1 MVLGIAFEY
10 GLNTVRVV
18 YIYIYIDARPW
29 TPTNVFIFK
38 NS

>member
-18 YIYIYIDARPW
+18 YIYIDAQPW
-29 TPTNVFIFK
+29 TLTNAFIFK